1 MVMVKVMLQLFCL
14 KYRIQLRLQ
23 SRLKEFQLAS
33 AQKARY
39 VQVEGDVIT
48 FMLLYMHS
56 LCAN

>member
-1 MVMVKVMLQLFCL
+1 MEKVMLQLFCL